1 MVSSNIPTS
10 GEPIVCIREKKAV
23 SLPYVTLVSSSLL
36 SLLSSAAAVV
46 LRMSER
52 TRYGSTGRWSW
63 YDNAYS
69 IMFMYVTAIA
79 VDVILEEAVEV
90 EAAATYGLT
99 PQSLVRAGRD
109 FPAQINISVV
119 LVPRHTT
126 TLNVVL

>member
-1 MVSSNIPTS
+1 MDVYRGPMVSSNIPTS

-23 SLPYVTLVSSSLL
+23 SLPYVTLADVSSSLL
-36 SLLSSAAAVV
+36 LPLLSSAAAVV

-79 VDVILEEAVEV
+79 VDDV
-90 EAAATYGLT
+90 
-99 PQSLVRAGRD
+99 
-109 FPAQINISVV
+109 ISVFYIV
-119 LVPRHTT
+119 MRRGRSGRNNTD
-126 TLNVVL
+126 